1 MVKHIIKKALGMIPR
16 LLWWMINGTAAAALS
31 SHFVLASRRPPA
43 YRTFHRSGIASL
55 ANREDKSRTGSHPA
69 GSRPE
74 SQKQKRISSDI
85 RFSGGRS
92 GARMRLYPDPLSA
105 LSVEKKGD
113 DAVHRVSFFRSVTIS
128 VTQIYAMTVSCC
140 NL

>member
-1 MVKHIIKKALGMIPR
+1 MIPR

-92 GARMRLYPDPLSA
+92 GARTLDTLIKSQVLCQLS
-105 LSVEKKGD
+105 
-113 DAVHRVSFFRSVTIS
+113 
-128 VTQIYAMTVSCC
+128 
-140 NL
+140 